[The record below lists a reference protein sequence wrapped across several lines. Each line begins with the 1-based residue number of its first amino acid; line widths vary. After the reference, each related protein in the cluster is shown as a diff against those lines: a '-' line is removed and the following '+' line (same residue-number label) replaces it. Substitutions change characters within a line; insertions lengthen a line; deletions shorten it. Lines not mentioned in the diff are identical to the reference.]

1 MPVIQF
7 VCPSCRVTLSM
18 EAAAVNGA
26 MVKCPKCGGV
36 FRLGKPTAAPPVRRG
51 TDVVTSPVPPPAAKP
66 RRLEAVAVRLPD
78 ASGASRSRTAATL
91 PRSLVKRPAWRRI
104 VGAVGRL
111 LLAILGLL
119 GRAGLNIL
127 CALGRLIANLWA
139 RASWR
144 GRLIGLGATG
154 AGVAV
159 IVLVV
164 YLRWPRGATE
174 QQIAAVTNT
183 SPSAVSELGELDMD
197 AAPEE
202 EPDPA
207 DAEGPPPANATL
219 PADVLQRVKKATAL
233 VRVKLS
239 KGDGSGTG
247 FFAVQ
252 PGTMLTNA
260 HVVGMLQP
268 DSLPPER
275 VEIVLDSGEK
285 SERVLPAKVVTVDQ
299 TSDLAVLRVE
309 SDDARSLPPPLDV
322 GRAGKLLETQQVFIF
337 GFPLGEGLGK
347 NITISTSSVSSLRKD
362 AEGKLA
368 KLQVNGG
375 MHPGNS
381 GGPVVDGRGRV
392 VGVAVSGIIN
402 TQLNFAI
409 PGERVATL
417 LNGRIAALNVGAGTH
432 KRGKIA
438 IPVSLQTLDP
448 LKRIDKLA
456 VDWWIGD
463 PGKPRPATSR
473 RPGARTGDVAPRQ
486 TATVAYSSDKAA
498 GQVELLLDELPPS
511 SKVLWLQP
519 MLIDGTGKE
528 RWLQAVPHPIE
539 PPMVVRETTV
549 TAKNQPGSWPLHLVS
564 RSTFHLRDRD
574 GDPHSIR
581 LDLTTDLTEECES
594 VDIFGKATMR
604 LAMSKFDFV
613 VNVDG
618 EAKPRSSRLGDAV
631 GHADKLTIRF
641 TQDRK
646 GATSQRQ
653 VDYGSVP
660 NDMHDTMK
668 HFAEQIVQSLDAV
681 AVPIPD
687 AEFQVEPGQTWQA
700 QRLLP
705 LETPEA
711 SVLGLVD
718 MTYTYRGVRPFS
730 KGDLAIVDLSGSLGG
745 NQARSTGL
753 TGESRGAAQ
762 IDTATGRVLRA
773 QAVLDAT
780 LELPF
785 RGHSAKSSVKL
796 EVRLKRG
803 G

>member
-1 MPVIQF
+1 MPAIQF
-7 VCPSCRVTLSM
+7 VCPSCRIKLSV
-18 EAAAVNGA
+18 EQAAVGET

-36 FRLGKPTAAPPVRRG
+36 FRLGKPATAPPVRRG
-51 TDVVTSPVPPPAAKP
+51 TDVVTSPAPPPAATP
-66 RRLEAVAVRLPD
+66 RRLEAVAVRVPD
-78 ASGASRSRTAATL
+78 ASGVSRSQSAATL
-91 PRSLVKRPAWRRI
+91 PRSSVKRPAWGRI
-104 VGAVGRL
+104 VRAAGQL
-111 LLAILGLL
+111 LLVILGLL
-119 GRAGLNIL
+119 GRAVLNIL

-174 QQIAAVTNT
+174 EQIAAANAA
-183 SPSAVSELGELDMD
+183 SSATADLGELDMD
-197 AAPEE
+197 APPEE

-233 VRVKLS
+233 VRVKTN
-239 KGDGSGTG
+239 KGDGSGSG

-252 PGTMLTNA
+252 PGTLLTNA

-268 DSLPPER
+268 DSPPPER

-285 SERVLPAKVVTVDQ
+285 SERALPAKVVTVDQ

-309 SDDARSLPPPLDV
+309 ADDARSLPPPLDV

-337 GFPLGEGLGK
+337 GFPGGEGIGK
-347 NITISTSSVSSLRKD
+347 DITVSTSSVSSLRKD

-392 VGVAVSGIIN
+392 VGVAVSGILN

-409 PGERVATL
+409 PGERVTTL
-417 LNGRIAALNVGAGTH
+417 LNGRIAALTVGAGTH

-473 RPGARTGDVAPRQ
+473 RPVARTGDVGSHQ
-486 TATVAYSSDKAA
+486 TAAVAYNSEKTA

-539 PPMVVRETTV
+539 PPMVARETTI
-549 TAKNQPGSWPLHLVS
+549 TAKNRPGSWPLHLVS

-581 LDLTTDLTEECES
+581 LDLITDLTEECES

-604 LAMSKFDFV
+604 LAVSKFDFV

-618 EAKPRSSRLGDAV
+618 EAKPRTSRLGDAV

-641 TQDRK
+641 KQDRK
-646 GATSQRQ
+646 GTTSQRQ
-653 VDYGSVP
+653 VDYGGVP
-660 NDMHDTMK
+660 NDMHETMK

-700 QRLLP
+700 QRLVP

-730 KGDLAIVDLSGSLGG
+730 KGDLSVVDLSGTLGDR
-745 NQARSTGL
+745 QARSTGL

-762 IDTATGRVLRA
+762 IDSATGRVLKA

-780 LELPF
+780 LELSF

-803 G
+803 E